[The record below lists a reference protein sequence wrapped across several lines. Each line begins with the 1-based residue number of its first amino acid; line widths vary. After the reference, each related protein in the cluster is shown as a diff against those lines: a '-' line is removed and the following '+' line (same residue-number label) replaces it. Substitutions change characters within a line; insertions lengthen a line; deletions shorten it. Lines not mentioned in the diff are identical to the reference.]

1 MIKIKIRKIYTT
13 HINHVAGL
21 PKLVRRDNIF
31 TNRHQSC
38 QPHIYFI
45 TSHACIYNCINILYV
60 IILIYVTILICF
72 NIYYTICNIYSYML
86 INR

>member
-38 QPHIYFI
+38 QPYIYFI
-45 TSHACIYNCINILYV
+45 TYV
-60 IILIYVTILICF
+60 ATR
-72 NIYYTICNIYSYML
+72 YTTTGFSGTRTRNPSSSEL
-86 INR
+86 LEGV

>member
-1 MIKIKIRKIYTT
+1 MKSYTKYKCTKGLIKADLKKITKYIEIFFQLRKKMIKIKIRKIYTT

-38 QPHIYFI
+38 QPYIYFI
-45 TSHACIYNCINILYV
+45 TYV
-60 IILIYVTILICF
+60 AT
-72 NIYYTICNIYSYML
+72 
-86 INR
+86 R